1 MNSDKIKSIQDIYQ
15 YQWIKLFLDDPNQI
29 ILSRFREF
37 TKNKNKN
44 KTNVEESF
52 QNDIV
57 FDSYNPMKTTYDIN
71 SNKEYLDI
79 LHNNYDIDYQND
91 TIENVIYKRKGNNKN
106 INYNDYTQYSLL
118 DKKINNLNDSYNF
131 SQDNKSEN
139 YFSNSYSQKDF
150 YNAIKSKIKKKAIL
164 HNPNKSFLERI
175 GDFMGGTYCQ

>member
-1 MNSDKIKSIQDIYQ
+1 MNNEKIKSIQDIFQ

-37 TKNKNKN
+37 TKSKNKN

-57 FDSYNPMKTTYDIN
+57 FDSYNPIKTTNDTN

-79 LHNNYDIDYQND
+79 LHNNYDVDYQND
-91 TIENVIYKRKGNNKN
+91 TIENVIYKRGGNNN
-106 INYNDYTQYSLL
+106 INYNDYSQYSFR
-118 DKKINNLNDSYNF
+118 DKKNNNLNDSYNV
-131 SQDNKSEN
+131 SLDNKSEN
-139 YFSNSYSQKDF
+139 TFYNSNSQKDF
-150 YNAIKSKIKKKAIL
+150 YKAIKTKPKKKVVL
-164 HNPNKSFLERI
+164 HNPNKSFLGRF